1 MNVIAVIAAVVAMV
15 TPRETV
21 SDFLA
26 MASSSRLSFTYTY
39 STENR
44 TPAMSGSGS
53 VTVQGKAF
61 LMNGDGLEVVCPGT
75 SRWTVDRSAGEAI
88 VETVAEGE
96 DFSANPA
103 LFLSGSGEGFT
114 LKEASSIKRDGKD
127 VVKAVL
133 EATVKSNVRKI
144 VLYITPD
151 LKLTEAE
158 VTVSDGTL
166 TRFVTEDF
174 VSEPASEDLSVFVFD
189 KATLPSDTVITDL
202 R

>member
-1 MNVIAVIAAVVAMV
+1 MNVIAVIAALAAMA

-21 SDFLA
+21 TEFLS
-26 MASSSRLSFTYTY
+26 MASASRLSFNYTY

-44 TPAMSGSGS
+44 TPGMSGSGS
-53 VTVQGKAF
+53 VTVQGSAF
-61 LMNGDGLEVVCPGT
+61 MMNGDGLEVICDGT

-103 LFLSGSGEGFT
+103 LFLSGSGEGFD
-114 LKEASSIKRDGKD
+114 LKEASSLKKGGKD
-127 VVKAVL
+127 VVKAVM

-166 TRFVTEDF
+166 TRFVAEDF
-174 VSEPASEDLSVFVFD
+174 TSEPASEDLSVFAFD
-189 KATLPSDTVITDL
+189 KATLPPDTVITDL